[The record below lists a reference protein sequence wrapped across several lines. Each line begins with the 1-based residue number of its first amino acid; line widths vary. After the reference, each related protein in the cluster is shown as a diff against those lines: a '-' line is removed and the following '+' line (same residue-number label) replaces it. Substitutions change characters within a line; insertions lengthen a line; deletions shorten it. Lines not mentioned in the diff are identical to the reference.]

1 MILRGVVVR
10 WWVLVACAVAGVL
23 SAAGVSSAAEA
34 ATAPPSLDP
43 AARIT
48 VSPQQA
54 DIGTTL
60 EIRGTSMRGC
70 PDGSI
75 DVFLLWHPD
84 GGNMGDYRYL
94 LAAGLPMNDANGYS
108 FTLRHKVTDHEVDSN
123 QVQAV
128 CHAADRKA
136 SAGVPVAAPVK
147 MTGRSQT
154 TGRPSPAP
162 VSPPANLPANA
173 ATAVPSSGLPG
184 STFVVWI
191 KASCPRGDDMASL
204 RNSMWAA
211 WDETDL
217 LPDVAPSTASG
228 TDGIDRAIR
237 LQVPVS
243 GTRGPHKI
251 TVPCVS
257 GHDTRELTTTFT
269 VTPTELTV
277 TPPNPAPGGR
287 FHATGKYFTGCADAG
302 AGRTGEI
309 ALALGSRE
317 IGRTQVAP
325 DGSFDADLSLPAD
338 ATGNDPLTAACT
350 IDHFDGTAQTALTLA
365 SAATPVTPHHQGA
378 PLAPGRSASAAQLPQ
393 PADAFHHPGTVA
405 AAAVGS
411 TIAIA
416 VVGAGAEIVNRTI
429 EEQRERIR
437 RFFHPGGRAPRRN
450 PRFPGLHVLAFV
462 LLSSLFALVADPG
475 LDFDRGTLTL
485 GLAMVVAVP
494 LGVLTYAA
502 SAEAYRRRVSGIPS
516 VPSLVWGALGIAAL
530 LAVVS
535 RLADLTPGYVF
546 GLVLAFTAL
555 GARALTPAQE
565 GRAVGIGALLLALL
579 AGAAWVARIP
589 VHAAAGDAVH
599 PGFWLVFGEDVLT
612 QTFVGGVVALVF
624 GLLPM
629 RGLDGGL
636 LWGWSKTAW
645 LALYAAAT
653 FLFVLVLTDPAG
665 VVDGT
670 TTAMLVR
677 TGVIFGVF
685 FLGSLAFA
693 AWFRLRPD
701 PSRPTA
707 PPPAV

>member
-1 MILRGVVVR
+1 MGAL
-10 WWVLVACAVAGVL
+10 AGVL
-23 SAAGVSSAAEA
+23 SAAGAWSAAGA
-34 ATAPPSLDP
+34 ATALPSLDT

-60 EIRGTSMRGC
+60 EIRGTGMRGC

-94 LAAGLPMNDANGYS
+94 LGAGLPMNDANGYS
-108 FTLRHKVTDHEVDSN
+108 FTLRHKVTEQQVDSN

-136 SAGVPVAAPVK
+136 SAGVPVVAPVE
-147 MTGRSQT
+147 MTGRARA

-162 VSPPANLPANA
+162 LAPPANLPANS

-191 KASCPRGDDMASL
+191 KASCPRSDDMASL

-217 LPDVAPSTASG
+217 LPDDAPSTATG

-269 VTPTELTV
+269 VTPTELAV
-277 TPPNPAPGGR
+277 TPRNPAPGGR

-317 IGRTQVAP
+317 IGRTQVAA
-325 DGSFDADLSLPAD
+325 DGSFDADLLLPAD
-338 ATGNDPLTAACT
+338 ATGNVPLTAACT
-350 IDHFDGTAQTALTLA
+350 IDHFDGTAQAALTLA
-365 SAATPVTPHHQGA
+365 AAATPVTPHSQGA

-393 PADAFHHPGTVA
+393 PADVFHHPGTVA
-405 AAAVGS
+405 AAAAGS

-437 RFFHPGGRAPRRN
+437 RFFRPGGRAPRRH
-450 PRFPGLHVLAFV
+450 PRFPKLHVLAFV
-462 LLSSLFALVADPG
+462 LLSALFALVADPG

-494 LGVLTYAA
+494 LAVLTYSAGAEGIPAPGERNTGGAVTGVGRTRHRRAA
-502 SAEAYRRRVSGIPS
+502 RGGVPARGPDTGIRLRTGPGVHRPRSTGADPGAGRTRGRDRRAAPRAADRRGVGRTDPRARGGERRRAPR
-516 VPSLVWGALGIAAL
+516 L
-530 LAVVS
+530 LA
-535 RLADLTPGYVF
+535 
-546 GLVLAFTAL
+546 
-555 GARALTPAQE
+555 
-565 GRAVGIGALLLALL
+565 
-579 AGAAWVARIP
+579 
-589 VHAAAGDAVH
+589 
-599 PGFWLVFGEDVLT
+599 
-612 QTFVGGVVALVF
+612 
-624 GLLPM
+624 
-629 RGLDGGL
+629 
-636 LWGWSKTAW
+636 
-645 LALYAAAT
+645 
-653 FLFVLVLTDPAG
+653 
-665 VVDGT
+665 
-670 TTAMLVR
+670 
-677 TGVIFGVF
+677 
-685 FLGSLAFA
+685 
-693 AWFRLRPD
+693 RLRRGRPD
-701 PSRPTA
+701 ADVRRRRGGPGLRPTA
-707 PPPAV
+707 GAGPGRRLCCGAGARPRGWRSTPRRHSCSSWS